1 MYGSTRHPAS
11 RTCTLLALPLALACV
26 TGEDHRTEGEPEL
39 PSILL
44 VTLDTT
50 RADAVEPESEAVETP
65 ALAALADVGVRF
77 TQAYSTVPETLPAHA
92 SMLTGLYPAG
102 HGVHE
107 NSRRLADRHEL
118 LTERLASAGYETAAF
133 VSGAPLLRRFGLA
146 RGFDHYDDRFGGD
159 AVERRADATTAAALE
174 YLEDGADEPLF
185 LWVHYYDPHD
195 PYDPPPPYRSRYA
208 ETPYLGEIAFMDR
221 ELGRLVE
228 AFRARARDRTHRIVI
243 VGDHGEGL
251 GDHGEA
257 LHGNLLYQGVMRV
270 PLIVAGSRI
279 DSRVESRPVSIRDVF
294 DTVVGWAAG
303 EARPGLLRAPD
314 EPVLA
319 EAMKPYLQYGWR
331 PQVMGALGRHKV
343 IRAGDRLEVYD
354 VVDDP
359 AEEVNLAERARVAP
373 ALARAVR
380 EYPVPTPG
388 AEAPDALSEKERR
401 QLASLGY
408 VTSDVEP
415 VIRPDAP
422 APREMTHLFA
432 DLDLASGLFVRQ
444 RYAEAIPVLQRIREQ
459 DPGNLMVVL
468 RLAAAHSLLGQAEE
482 AVGAFERARELAPES
497 PDVQQYLGL
506 HWLRMGEWERAA
518 PLLEAVIAA
527 QPHRLPAVEGLA
539 RVRRHQGRTA
549 DAVRL
554 LEDAVRLHPDPGPL
568 LVALGGLRM
577 QMADTP
583 GAIEAFE
590 RARSL
595 QGDVFRH
602 HLELGVLY
610 LAARRLDDARASLDR
625 VSPDHPAHAMALF
638 KRAQVSVLLDEPDQQ
653 ARIQA
658 ARDHAD
664 ATTRPLIANETLFRD
679 ARD

>member
-1 MYGSTRHPAS
+1 MYGSKRHPAS
-11 RTCTLLALPLALACV
+11 RTFTLLALPLALACA
-26 TGEDHRTEGEPEL
+26 TGEDRRTEAEPEP

-50 RADAVEPESEAVETP
+50 RADAVEPEAEAVETP
-65 ALAALADVGVRF
+65 ALAALADAGVRF

-107 NSRRLADRHEL
+107 NSRRLGDGHEL
-118 LTERLASAGYETAAF
+118 LTVRLASAGYTTAAF
-133 VSGAPLLRRFGLA
+133 VSGAPLLRQFGLA
-146 RGFDHYDDRFGGD
+146 RGFGHYDDRFGGG
-159 AVERRADATTAAALE
+159 AAERRADATTAVALE
-174 YLEDGADEPLF
+174 YLEGGGGGPLF

-195 PYDPPPPYRSRYA
+195 PYDPPEPYRSRYPDA
-208 ETPYLGEIAFMDR
+208 PYLGEIAFMDH

-228 AFRARARDRTHRIVI
+228 GFRARAGDGGHRILV

-270 PLIVAGSRI
+270 PLIVA
-279 DSRVESRPVSIRDVF
+279 DSGVDPRVESRPVSIRDVF
-294 DTVVGWAAG
+294 DTVTGWAAG
-303 EARPGLLRAPD
+303 ETAPGLLRAPE

-331 PQVMGALGRHKV
+331 PQVMGVLGRHKV
-343 IRAGDRLEVYD
+343 ILAGDRNEIYD
-354 VVDDP
+354 VIDDP
-359 AEEVNLAERARVAP
+359 AEEVNLAERTRVAP
-373 ALARAVR
+373 ALAQAVR
-380 EYPVPTPG
+380 EYPVPAPG
-388 AEAPDALSEKERR
+388 AEMSDALSEDERR

-408 VTSDVEP
+408 VTSDVAP
-415 VIRPDAP
+415 AVRQDAP
-422 APREMTHLFA
+422 VPAEMTHLFA
-432 DLDLASGLFVRQ
+432 DLDLASGLFVRK
-444 RYAEAIPVLQRIREQ
+444 RHAEAIPVLQRVHEQ

-468 RLAAAHSLLGQAEE
+468 RLAVAHSVLGQASE
-482 AVGAFERARELAPES
+482 AMESFERARELAPGS
-497 PDVQQYLGL
+497 PDVEQYLGL

-518 PLLEAVIAA
+518 PLLEKVVAA

-539 RVRRHQGRTA
+539 RVRQHQGRAT

-554 LEDAVRLHPDPGPL
+554 LEDAVELDPDPAPL
-568 LVALGGLRM
+568 LAALGGLHM

-583 GAIEAFE
+583 AAIEAFE
-590 RARSL
+590 RARDL
-595 QGDVFRH
+595 QGGAFRH

-610 LAARRLDDARASLDR
+610 LAARRLEDARASLDR
-625 VSPDHPAHAMALF
+625 VSSDHPAYPMALF
-638 KRAQVSVLLDEPDQQ
+638 KRAQVSVLLEEPDQQ
-653 ARIQA
+653 AHIQA

-664 ATTRPLIANETLFRD
+664 ATTRPLIERESLFRG
-679 ARD
+679 AQ

>member
-1 MYGSTRHPAS
+1 MLTAMSF
-11 RTCTLLALPLALACV
+11 ALACDSAARKNV
-26 TGEDHRTEGEPEL
+26 QAGDRSTP
-39 PSILL
+39 PSVLL
-44 VTLDTT
+44 ITLDTT
-50 RADAVEPESEAVETP
+50 RADAIQPEATAVETP
-65 ALAALADVGVRF
+65 ALAALAKAGVRF

-107 NSRRLADRHEL
+107 NSRRLADTHEL
-118 LTERLASAGYETAAF
+118 LAERLASAGYTTAAF
-133 VSGAPLLRRFGLA
+133 VSGAPLLRQFGLA
-146 RGFDHYDDRFGGD
+146 RGFRHYDDRFEGD
-159 AVERRADATTAAALE
+159 AAERRADATTAAGLDFLGKSGE
-174 YLEDGADEPLF
+174 EPLF

-195 PYDPPPPYRSRYA
+195 PYDPPEPYRSRYVDA
-208 ETPYLGEIAFMDR
+208 PYLGEIAFMDR
-221 ELGRLVE
+221 ELGRLVA
-228 AFRARARDRTHRIVI
+228 AFRARAGDRDHRILV

-270 PLIVAGSRI
+270 PLIIAGSRI
-279 DSRVESRPVSIRDVF
+279 DSRVERRPVSVRDVF
-294 DTVVGWAAG
+294 ATVAGWAAG

-319 EAMKPYLQYGWR
+319 EAMKPYQQYGWR
-331 PQVMGALGRHKV
+331 PQVMGVLGRHKV
-343 IRAGDRLEVYD
+343 IRAGDQVEVYD

-359 AEEVNLAERARVAP
+359 AEEMDLAERSRVAP

-388 AEAPDALSEKERR
+388 ANEPDTLSEEQRR

-408 VTSDVEP
+408 IASDVTP
-415 VIRPDAP
+415 VVRPDDP
-422 APREMTHLFA
+422 VPREMTHLFA
-432 DLDLASGLFVRQ
+432 DLDLGSGLFVRG
-444 RYAEAIPVLQRIREQ
+444 RYAEAIPVFERVREQ

-482 AVGAFERARELAPES
+482 AMGAFERARELAPES

-518 PLLEAVIAA
+518 PLLDAVVTA

-539 RVRRHQGRTA
+539 RVRQQQGRTA

-568 LVALGGLRM
+568 LVALGSLRM

-595 QGDVFRH
+595 RGDAFSH

-625 VSPDHPAHAMALF
+625 VSADHPAYAMALF
-638 KRAQVSVLLDEPDQQ
+638 KRAQVSVLLDEPDRQ

-664 ATTRPLIANETLFRD
+664 ATTRPLIANEVLFRNV
-679 ARD
+679 AN